1 MWCMVYHQAEWETS
15 VLKAHAR
22 RGRELRTV
30 FTTLTLF
37 ALWLLMSG
45 VYEPLTIGLGA
56 ASSILAVYVGKRMNA
71 IDRHPLAIHVNFFKL
86 LNYFG
91 WLMVEIAKSNWAV
104 TKLIVSPKMKLRQ
117 NMFEVPYVQKSDLG
131 QTIFANSITLTPGT
145 ITVEVE
151 PGYFLVHAVDYSEDD
166 HDALADMGRRVAA
179 TETGAA

>member
-1 MWCMVYHQAEWETS
+1 MWCMVYQEAGWRTLAQE
-15 VLKAHAR
+15 ARAR

-30 FTTLTLF
+30 ITTLTLF

-45 VYEPLTIGLGA
+45 VYQPLTIGLGA
-56 ASSILAVYVGKRMNA
+56 ASSVLAIYVGKRMNA
-71 IDRHPLAIHVNFFKL
+71 IDRHPLAIHINFFNL
-86 LNYFG
+86 LTYFG

-104 TKLIVSPKMKLRQ
+104 TKLILAPKMKLRQ
-117 NMFEVPYVQKSDLG
+117 NMFEVPYVQKTDLG

-151 PGYFLVHAVDYSEDD
+151 PDYFLVHAVNYSEDD
-166 HDALADMGRRVAA
+166 HEALADMGRRVAA

>member
-1 MWCMVYHQAEWETS
+1 
-15 VLKAHAR
+15 
-22 RGRELRTV
+22 LRTV

-45 VYEPLTIGLGA
+45 VYQPLTIGLGA
-56 ASSILAVYVGKRMNA
+56 ASSILAIYVGKRMNA
-71 IDRHPLAIHVNFFKL
+71 IDRHPLEIHINFVSLMVYFAWL
-86 LNYFG
+86 L
-91 WLMVEIAKSNWAV
+91 VEIAKSNWAV
-104 TKLIVSPKMKLRQ
+104 TKLIVAPKMKLRQ

-151 PGYFLVHAVDYSEDD
+151 PDHFLVHAVNFSEDD

-179 TETGAA
+179 TETRAA

>member
-1 MWCMVYHQAEWETS
+1 MVYHQAEWETS

>member
-1 MWCMVYHQAEWETS
+1 MVYHQAEWETS

-166 HDALADMGRRVAA
+166 HEALADMGRRVAA

>member
-1 MWCMVYHQAEWETS
+1 MVYHQAEWETS

-45 VYEPLTIGLGA
+45 VYQPLTIGLGA
-56 ASSILAVYVGKRMNA
+56 ASSILAIYVGKRMNA
-71 IDRHPLAIHVNFFKL
+71 IDRHRLEIHVNFFKML
-86 LNYFG
+86 SYFG

-104 TKLIVSPKMKLRQ
+104 TKLILSPKMKLRQ

-166 HDALADMGRRVAA
+166 HEALADMGRRVAA